1 MCRHVGYLGP
11 PVRLDELLLR
21 PSHGLLEQTWAPND
35 MRRGG
40 TINVDG
46 FGVGWYGAE
55 RVEPSRYRAAGPM
68 WADENFAA
76 LAPEVSADSLVGA
89 IRSATRSTSAE
100 RTACAPFQSGRWLFS
115 HNGSVPGWP
124 DSLAELAEKL
134 DPVRLLASEAP
145 VDSAAVWALLSQ
157 RLSDGQA
164 PADAVRDTL
173 VEVVRAVPDARMN
186 MLLSD
191 GNLLIATTW
200 THSLSVCRTDSAVV
214 IASEPFELPAA
225 ARGHRDGSATADS
238 PWHAVPDGHL
248 VVADR
253 EETSLTPL
261 PDIELRDSPTTE
273 SR

>member
-35 MRRGG
+35 MRLGG

-46 FGVGWYGAE
+46 FGVGWYRAD
-55 RVEPSRYRAAGPM
+55 RAEPSRYRAVGPM

-76 LAPEVSADSLVGA
+76 LAPEVSADALVGA

-100 RTACAPFQSGRWLFS
+100 RTACAPFRSGRWLFS
-115 HNGSVPGWP
+115 HNGAVPGWP
-124 DSLAELAEKL
+124 ESLAELAEKL

-145 VDSAAVWALLSQ
+145 VDSATVWALLSH
-157 RLSDGQA
+157 RLSEGQ
-164 PADAVRDTL
+164 PPVDAVRDTL
-173 VEVVRAVPDARMN
+173 VEVVRAVPEARMN

-191 GNLLIATTW
+191 GQLLIATTW
-200 THSLSVCRTDSAVV
+200 THSLSVCRTDRAVV
-214 IASEPFELPAA
+214 LASEPFELPAA
-225 ARGHRDGSATADS
+225 ARGPREGSGWEES
-238 PWHAVPDGHL
+238 SWHAVPDGYL

-253 EETSLTPL
+253 EETTLSPL
-261 PDIELRDSPTTE
+261 PDIELRDSPTAE